1 MRGLFWAKWG
11 GWLRHDGG
19 TIPMH
24 ARPRTKLLF
33 FMLVLSFALLGAAAS
48 DPVGIE
54 VAQAAPRRVWPTAA
68 EAGESGKVSK
78 VNEWTVGIAGGLLE
92 GTFISFAAELG
103 KAFDDGDNLRIL
115 PVVTYGAAENVN
127 DLLYLRGVDMAITY
141 SDDLAQ
147 YKKSGETKNIDQRIN
162 YISQLF
168 VGELHVFARPE
179 IKTLADLEGKKVG
192 FNTKGAGPTI
202 TGPIVFDRLGI
213 HVEPVFI
220 NNSLAIEKMKTGEIA
235 AILHSVGK
243 PNGLFTGL
251 KPIPGFHF
259 IPVPYTS
266 KLADYYLPSTLTH
279 DDYPNLIAPGEQIDT
294 IGIPA
299 VLAVYNW
306 PQNSDRYRR
315 IKRFIDYYFDGF
327 DKLWQQSFH
336 PKWKDINL
344 EAKVP
349 GWTRY
354 FAAER
359 KLQEL
364 KSARQSAGTAD
375 VRAHP

>member
-1 MRGLFWAKWG
+1 
-11 GWLRHDGG
+11 
-19 TIPMH
+19 MH
-24 ARPRTKLLF
+24 ARPRTRLLF
-33 FMLVLSFALLGAAAS
+33 FMLVLSFALPGAAAS

-54 VAQAAPRRVWPTAA
+54 VAQAAPRRVSPTAA
-68 EAGESGKVSK
+68 EAGEGGKVSK
-78 VNEWTVGIAGGLLE
+78 VNDWTVGIGGGLLE
-92 GTFISFAAELG
+92 GTFIRFAAELG

-162 YISQLF
+162 YISQLY

-220 NNSLAIEKMKTGEIA
+220 NNSIAIEKMKTGEIA
-235 AILHSVGK
+235 AILHTVGK
-243 PNGLFTGL
+243 PNGLFTEL

-259 IPVPYTS
+259 IPVPFSS

-279 DDYPNLIAPGEQIDT
+279 DDYPNLIAPGERIDT

-306 PQNSDRYRR
+306 PEDSDRHRR
-315 IKRFIDYYFDGF
+315 IKRFIDYYFDGL
-327 DKLWQQSFH
+327 DKLKQPSFH

-344 EAKVP
+344 AAKVP

-364 KSARQSAGTAD
+364 MSARQSAGTAD
-375 VRAHP
+375 VSERKDELYREFLDWKAHRQGAR